1 MFKRGIDWWNNIWS
15 VGLPAGS
22 LPAMLLALVC
32 VAVATLMRMGLGFI
46 SPDSA
51 VFAPYY
57 SATLVAALV
66 SGAAAGLLATI
77 VGGLVAVWLFVPPQW
92 GSTPFMSEQLVSLVL
107 FGISSLVIIWAAE
120 SYRGL
125 LQRLRH
131 EQCTRQLLNRELTH
145 RIKNILASVQAIVRQ
160 TLRDQKGV
168 RDDLIGRIAALG
180 ETNDLLIKSQWRA
193 ASLREILVRE
203 FAPYDLYRFRLD
215 GPDIECPSSIAVF
228 LALVIHEM
236 TTNASKYGALSNVAG
251 HISVTWTTCNNR
263 FELVW
268 AEFGGPQP
276 KEPIRGGF
284 GTKLLQTGLSQFN
297 GTAKILFDPMGVR
310 IGLALDFPQQTQCV
324 SAVDETLSH
333 DIPAA

>member
-1 MFKRGIDWWNNIWS
+1 
-15 VGLPAGS
+15 
-22 LPAMLLALVC
+22 
-32 VAVATLMRMGLGFI
+32 
-46 SPDSA
+46 
-51 VFAPYY
+51 
-57 SATLVAALV
+57 
-66 SGAAAGLLATI
+66 
-77 VGGLVAVWLFVPPQW
+77 
-92 GSTPFMSEQLVSLVL
+92 
-107 FGISSLVIIWAAE
+107 
-120 SYRGL
+120 
-125 LQRLRH
+125 
-131 EQCTRQLLNRELTH
+131 
-145 RIKNILASVQAIVRQ
+145 
-160 TLRDQKGV
+160 
-168 RDDLIGRIAALG
+168 LIGRIAALG